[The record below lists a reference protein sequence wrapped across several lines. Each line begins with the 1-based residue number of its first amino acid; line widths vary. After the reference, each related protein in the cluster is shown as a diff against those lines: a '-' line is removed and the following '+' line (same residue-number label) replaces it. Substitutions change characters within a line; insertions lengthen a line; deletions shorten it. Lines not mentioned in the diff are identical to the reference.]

1 MLRDQGDEWR
11 AEAREIDRRLF
22 QADMLWGHG
31 DYRTEDLQ
39 TFVLRVTEL
48 NCVLLDE
55 SNLRELMHTGGYGH
69 GRNHAEQLSVDCGGP
84 STRRSRGLRGSPLCR
99 SALRAGHVAERD
111 PMKAPAVAAGAGVSN
126 YSILDSIP
134 SPVPGATP

>member
-1 MLRDQGDEWR
+1 LIEDEGPTMSPEEMYVGRVSSALERMLRDQGDEWR

-55 SNLRELMHTGGYGH
+55 SNLRELMHRGWPPES
-69 GRNHAEQLSVDCGGP
+69 AE
-84 STRRSRGLRGSPLCR
+84 
-99 SALRAGHVAERD
+99 SALELIENLL
-111 PMKAPAVAAGAGVSN
+111 P
-126 YSILDSIP
+126 
-134 SPVPGATP
+134 